1 MSDKLKN
8 IWKQSKT
15 KDYTT
20 IEPTQKSS
28 LYKRFK
34 RSINRD
40 TIPDEIKERKNQP
53 LVRDYN
59 LSKNR
64 AVQLIQK
71 KFTKKG
77 KKAVEDL
84 KLKSLKK

>member
-1 MSDKLKN
+1 MNNKLKN
-8 IWKQSKT
+8 VWKQSKT

-20 IEPTQKSS
+20 IEPTQFTSYARNLKWRNPSTE
-28 LYKRFK
+28 
-34 RSINRD
+34 SIDLKQIN
-40 TIPDEIKERKNQP
+40 KELGVSTN
-53 LVRDYN
+53 YY
-59 LSKNR
+59 
-64 AVQLIQK
+64 IGGFQK